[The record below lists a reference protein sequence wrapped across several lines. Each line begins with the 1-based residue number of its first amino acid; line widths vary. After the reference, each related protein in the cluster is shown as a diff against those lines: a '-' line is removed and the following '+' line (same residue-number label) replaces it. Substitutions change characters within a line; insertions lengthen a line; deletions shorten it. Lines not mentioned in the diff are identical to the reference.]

1 MSESLDLSK
10 CYRVTREEF
19 QANVDCMLEM
29 VESGC
34 SPILIYTEG
43 KPDLLLFGWSDYLER
58 FGCLYTAEQIAEIEE
73 ACRNYKEQD
82 E

>member
-1 MSESLDLSK
+1 M
-10 CYRVTREEF
+10 REK
-19 QANVDCMLEM
+19 

-34 SPILIYTEG
+34 SPILIYAEG

-58 FGCLYTAEQIAEIEE
+58 FGSLYTAEQIAEIEE
-73 ACRNYKEQD
+73 ACRYKEQD